1 MVDPHKTR
9 SDVGPGSYS
18 TNIENKGGQSF
29 NIKTSETFQALMNGA
44 AKNSK
49 KAVGKSPRPLMT
61 SPEYLMTKNLVMNI
75 KAPKITAL
83 TSRSSKEPKNE

>member
-1 MVDPHKTR
+1 
-9 SDVGPGSYS
+9 
-18 TNIENKGGQSF
+18 
-29 NIKTSETFQALMNGA
+29 MNGA

-49 KAVGKSPRPLMT
+49 KAVGKSPRPQMT
-61 SPEYLMTKNLVMNI
+61 SPEYVLTKNLVMNI